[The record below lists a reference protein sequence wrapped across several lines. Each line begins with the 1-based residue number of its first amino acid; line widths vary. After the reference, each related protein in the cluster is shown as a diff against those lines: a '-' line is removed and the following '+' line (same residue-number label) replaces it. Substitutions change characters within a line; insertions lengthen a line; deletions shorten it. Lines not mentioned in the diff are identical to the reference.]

1 MNFVCEVVTRSHC
14 SRCRGSFE
22 QDVGFRRNP
31 GGRKAGIL
39 AFRAVCIGCEQTKRD
54 DERHIDPFL
63 SKARWTIRHHA
74 EKYSMA
80 PREFVA
86 NFGWDVER
94 VAHLMR
100 HAFDNTCVYCRRAYS
115 SMLNGVRDV
124 TMDIVDPARPPHLET
139 NTTPCCQTCN
149 SEKRD
154 LAPDIWARKL
164 RFWREWEEHQRKA
177 IPRAFQLS
185 FTLDAVE

>member
-1 MNFVCEVVTRSHC
+1 MNFVCEIA
-14 SRCRGSFE
+14 SRQKCLKCRGSFE

-31 GGRKAGIL
+31 RRVAGIL
-39 AFRAVCIGCEQTKRD
+39 ATEFRPTCIGCEQTKRD
-54 DERHIDPFL
+54 EERHVDPFL
-63 SKARWTIRHHA
+63 AKARWTIRHHA

-86 NFGWDVER
+86 NYGWDLER

-100 HAFDNTCVYCRRAYS
+100 HAFDNTCVYCRRSYN

-149 SEKRD
+149 SEN
-154 LAPDIWARKL
+154 
-164 RFWREWEEHQRKA
+164 A
-177 IPRAFQLS
+177 ICRPIYGRGSYDFGVSGKNTKGRLS
-185 FTLDAVE
+185 RNQFNWHWN